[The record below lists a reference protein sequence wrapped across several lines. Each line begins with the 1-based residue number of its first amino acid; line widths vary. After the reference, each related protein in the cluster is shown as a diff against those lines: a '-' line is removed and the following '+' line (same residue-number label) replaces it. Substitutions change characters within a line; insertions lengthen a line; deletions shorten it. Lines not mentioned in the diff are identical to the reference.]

1 LLLLALPLLLLP
13 LVLLLLLLLQLLQ
26 LFLLR
31 SYPLL
36 CGCEAC
42 ALHRHHLF
50 PGVYQ
55 CMGCCFS
62 RAFPTPPA
70 TLRTMVRPKPIT
82 SQASCCVASSYE
94 EVRVELTVKNHT
106 SCHCGTCKY
115 HKISSG

>member
-1 LLLLALPLLLLP
+1 MGSVRPKN
-13 LVLLLLLLLQLLQ
+13 VLLLLGMMY
-26 LFLLR
+26 FCSVETSR
-31 SYPLL
+31 DG
-36 CGCEAC
+36 GCEAC

-94 EVRVELTVKNHT
+94 EVELTVKNHT